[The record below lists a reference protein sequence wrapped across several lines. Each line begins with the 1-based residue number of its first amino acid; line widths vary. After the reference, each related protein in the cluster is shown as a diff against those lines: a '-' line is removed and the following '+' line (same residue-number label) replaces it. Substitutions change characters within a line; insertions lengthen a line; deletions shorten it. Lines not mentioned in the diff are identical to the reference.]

1 MLNEPFSAGLAIHN
15 LLSMDIQGPWNASS
29 QQNTQRTI
37 EPAGARMRD
46 QIGNGFQIH
55 GSPTRK
61 QTSQPHV
68 TIR

>member
-1 MLNEPFSAGLAIHN
+1 MSPL
-15 LLSMDIQGPWNASS
+15 
-29 QQNTQRTI
+29 
-37 EPAGARMRD
+37 RD
-46 QIGNGFQIH
+46 QIGNGFQIQ